1 MFDDSGDHLV
11 SVLLLNVE
19 KEENAHLV
27 EQAASLMKRKG
38 DLLGFIGGEIFNSE
52 DRTRVLIITEWSSRH
67 DWSMSQW
74 DSEVSE
80 NLVSI
85 VHTASAIDSRTYYST
100 ARISTGNSVAQE

>member
-19 KEENAHLV
+19 KEENVHLV

-85 VHTASAIDSRTYYST
+85 VHTASAIASRTYYST
-100 ARISTGNSVAQE
+100 ARISTSNSVAQE

>member
-1 MFDDSGDHLV
+1 MFADSGSHLV

-19 KEENAHLV
+19 ENESAHLV
-27 EQAASLMKRKG
+27 EQAMSLMKRKG
-38 DLLGFIGGEIFNSE
+38 DLPGFVGGDIFQSE
-52 DRTRVLIITEWSSRH
+52 DRTRVLIITEWSTRH

-85 VHTASAIDSRTYYST
+85 VGTASAIDSRTYYRA
-100 ARISTGNSVAQE
+100 ARISMDKSSSNS